1 MNELLYVQV
10 SLDQYFEAFKE
21 ITQVPIYHIF
31 IWLVIA
37 DIITGTIKGFV
48 NKQANSTKGLLGI
61 LKHLMVMILV
71 LTVTPYL
78 VMLEQN
84 LIADSFILF
93 FISQYGISFVENWGQ
108 IGLPM
113 PNFVRQFFEKINR
126 DKEEIKMEDVKII
139 VDSPKKEDDI

>member
-1 MNELLYVQV
+1 MNELFYVHV
-10 SLDQYFEAFKE
+10 GMDQFFEAFKE

-31 IWLVIA
+31 IGLVIA
-37 DIITGTIKGFV
+37 DVVTGTIKGFV
-48 NKQANSTKGLLGI
+48 NKQANSTKGLLGV
-61 LKHLMVMILV
+61 LKHLLVVILV

-78 VMLEQN
+78 VMLKQV
-84 LIADSFILF
+84 LIADSFIIF

-113 PNFVRQFFEKINR
+113 PEFVRQFFEKINR
-126 DKEEIKMEDVKII
+126 DKEEIKLEDVKII

>member
-1 MNELLYVQV
+1 MNELLYIQV

-31 IWLVIA
+31 IGLVIA
-37 DIITGTIKGFV
+37 DIVTGTVKGFV

-61 LKHLMVMILV
+61 LKHLMVVILV

-78 VMLEQN
+78 VMLKQV
-84 LIADSFILF
+84 LIADSFIIF

-113 PNFVRQFFEKINR
+113 PSFVRQYFEKINR

>member
-1 MNELLYVQV
+1 MNELFYLQV
-10 SLDQYFEAFKE
+10 STEQFFEAFKQ

-31 IWLVIA
+31 IGLVIA
-37 DIITGTIKGFV
+37 DVVTGTIKGFV

-61 LKHLMVMILV
+61 LKHLMVVILV

-78 VMLEQN
+78 VMLKQD
-84 LIADSFILF
+84 LIADSFIIF

-113 PNFVRQFFEKINR
+113 PEFVRQFFEKINR
-126 DKEEIKMEDVKII
+126 DKEVIKMEDVKIV
-139 VDSPKKEDDI
+139 VDTPKKENDI

>member
-1 MNELLYVQV
+1 MNELLYIHV
-10 SLDQYFEAFKE
+10 SLSQYFEAFKE

-31 IWLVIA
+31 IGLVIA

-48 NKQANSTKGLLGI
+48 NKQANSTKGLMGI
-61 LKHLMVMILV
+61 LKHLMVVILV

-78 VMLEQN
+78 IMLKQV
-84 LIADSFILF
+84 LIADTFIIF

-113 PNFVRQFFEKINR
+113 PAFVRQFFEKINR

-139 VDSPKKEDDI
+139 VDSPKKENDI

>member
-1 MNELLYVQV
+1 MNELFYLQV
-10 SLDQYFEAFKE
+10 STEQFFEAFKQ

-31 IWLVIA
+31 IGLVIA
-37 DIITGTIKGFV
+37 DVVTGTIKGFV

-61 LKHLMVMILV
+61 LKHLMVVILV

-78 VMLEQN
+78 IMLKQV
-84 LIADSFILF
+84 LIADSFIIF

-113 PNFVRQFFEKINR
+113 PNFVRQYFEKINR
-126 DKEEIKMEDVKII
+126 ENEEINLQDVRIV

>member
-1 MNELLYVQV
+1 MNELLYIQV
-10 SLDQYFEAFKE
+10 SLDEYFEAFKE
-21 ITQVPIYHIF
+21 ITQIPIYHIF
-31 IWLVIA
+31 IGLVIA
-37 DIITGTIKGFV
+37 DIVTGTVKGFV

-61 LKHLMVMILV
+61 LKHLLVVILV

-78 VMLEQN
+78 VMLKQV
-84 LIADSFILF
+84 LIADSFIVF

-126 DKEEIKMEDVKII
+126 DKEEINLKDVKI
-139 VDSPKKEDDI
+139 VMDTPKKEDDI

>member
-1 MNELLYVQV
+1 MNELLYLQV
-10 SLDQYFEAFKE
+10 SPEQFFNAFKE

-31 IWLVIA
+31 IGLVIA
-37 DIITGTIKGFV
+37 DVVTGTIKGFV

-61 LKHLMVMILV
+61 LKHLMVVTLV

-78 VMLEQN
+78 VMLKQD
-84 LIADSFILF
+84 LIADSFIIF

-113 PNFVRQFFEKINR
+113 PNFVQQYFEKINR
-126 DKEEIKMEDVKII
+126 NKEEIKLEDVKIV

>member
-1 MNELLYVQV
+1 MNELLYIHV

-21 ITQVPIYHIF
+21 ITQIPIYHIF

-61 LKHLMVMILV
+61 IKHLMVMILV

-78 VMLEQN
+78 VMLKQV
-84 LIADSFILF
+84 LIADSFIIF

-113 PNFVRQFFEKINR
+113 PSFVRQYFEKINR
-126 DKEEIKMEDVKII
+126 DKEEINLKDVKI
-139 VDSPKKEDDI
+139 VMDTPKKEDDI

>member
-1 MNELLYVQV
+1 MNELFYLQV
-10 SLDQYFEAFKE
+10 STEQFFEAFKQ

-31 IWLVIA
+31 IGLVIA
-37 DIITGTIKGFV
+37 DVVTGTIKGFV

-61 LKHLMVMILV
+61 LKHLMVVILV

-78 VMLEQN
+78 VMLKQD
-84 LIADSFILF
+84 LIADSFIIF

-113 PNFVRQFFEKINR
+113 PAFVRQFFEKINR
-126 DKEEIKMEDVKII
+126 DKEEINLKDVKIV
-139 VDSPKKEDDI
+139 VDTPKKEDDI

>member
-1 MNELLYVQV
+1 MNELFYLQV
-10 SLDQYFEAFKE
+10 STEQFFEAFKS

-31 IWLVIA
+31 IGLVIA
-37 DIITGTIKGFV
+37 DVVTGTIKGFV

-61 LKHLMVMILV
+61 LKHLMVVILV

-78 VMLEQN
+78 VMLKQV
-84 LIADSFILF
+84 LIADSFIIF

-113 PNFVRQFFEKINR
+113 PNFVRQYFEKINR
-126 DKEEIKMEDVKII
+126 DKEEISLQDVKIV
-139 VDSPKKEDDI
+139 VDSPKKEDGI

>member
-1 MNELLYVQV
+1 MNEIFYIQV
-10 SLDQYFEAFKE
+10 SPEQFFEAFKQ

-31 IWLVIA
+31 IGLVIA
-37 DIITGTIKGFV
+37 DVVTGTIKGFV

-61 LKHLMVMILV
+61 LKHLMVVILV

-78 VMLEQN
+78 VMLKQN
-84 LIADSFILF
+84 LIADSFIIF

-113 PNFVRQFFEKINR
+113 PEFVRQYFEKINR
-126 DKEEIKMEDVKII
+126 DKEEINLKDAKII
-139 VDSPKKEDDI
+139 VDTPRKEDDI

>member
-1 MNELLYVQV
+1 MNELFYLEV
-10 SLDQYFEAFKE
+10 STEQFFEAFKE

-31 IWLVIA
+31 IGLVIA
-37 DIITGTIKGFV
+37 DVVTGTVKGFV

-61 LKHLMVMILV
+61 LKHLMVIILV

-78 VMLEQN
+78 VMLKQV
-84 LIADSFILF
+84 LIADSFIIF

-126 DKEEIKMEDVKII
+126 DKEEIDLKDVKI
-139 VDSPKKEDDI
+139 VMDSPKKEDDI

>member
-1 MNELLYVQV
+1 MNELLYLQV
-10 SLDQYFEAFKE
+10 SPEQFFEAFKE

-31 IWLVIA
+31 IGLVIA
-37 DIITGTIKGFV
+37 DIVTGTVKGFV

-61 LKHLMVMILV
+61 LKHLMVVILV

-78 VMLEQN
+78 VMLKQN

-113 PNFVRQFFEKINR
+113 PNFVRQYFEKINR
-126 DKEEIKMEDVKII
+126 DKEEIDLKDVKIV
-139 VDSPKKEDDI
+139 VDTPKKEDDI

>member
-1 MNELLYVQV
+1 MNELLYLQV
-10 SLDQYFEAFKE
+10 SLDQFFEAFKE

-31 IWLVIA
+31 IGLVIA
-37 DIITGTIKGFV
+37 DIVTGTIKGFV

-61 LKHLMVMILV
+61 LKHLMVVILV

-78 VMLEQN
+78 VMLKQS
-84 LIADSFILF
+84 LIADSFIVF

-113 PNFVRQFFEKINR
+113 PEFVRQFFEKINR
-126 DKEEIKMEDVKII
+126 DKEEISLQDVKIV